1 MLTFFGL
8 TPEYRLHIFRTLH
21 EIVFHGNGGYDFM
34 TVYNFPIWLRKF
46 VYKSM
51 EEHYDKVNK
60 SKDSD
65 LTNQSPTKKSAAE
78 VARPGISPRT
88 VYSTK
93 APKK

>member
-1 MLTFFGL
+1 
-8 TPEYRLHIFRTLH
+8 
-21 EIVFHGNGGYDFM
+21 
-34 TVYNFPIWLRKF
+34 
-46 VYKSM
+46 M

-60 SKDSD
+60 SKDND
-65 LTNQSPTKKSAAE
+65 LTNQSPNKKSAVE

>member
-1 MLTFFGL
+1 
-8 TPEYRLHIFRTLH
+8 
-21 EIVFHGNGGYDFM
+21 
-34 TVYNFPIWLRKF
+34 
-46 VYKSM
+46 M

-65 LTNQSPTKKSAAE
+65 LTNQSPNKKSTAE